1 MLSLERLPTKA
12 KEVPSPHKITLTSRD
27 TDPVLLDLGV
37 GFRCFHTGIS
47 IKIPSLKNCQLSLT
61 RIILPICQT
70 IVVIIIILLLLLL
83 LLLLIVL
90 LNAGLIQ
97 SCAKFYLRP
106 QADEGWHVSLLL
118 EYLLVIILIE
128 IAVCLLTFRALFII
142 FEQYLWVLF
151 SAFSV
156 VVVYQRFSQ

>member
-12 KEVPSPHKITLTSRD
+12 KEVPSPHKITQTSRD
-27 TDPVLLDLGV
+27 FLISGL

-142 FEQYLWVLF
+142 FEQYL
-151 SAFSV
+151 
-156 VVVYQRFSQ
+156 

>member
-12 KEVPSPHKITLTSRD
+12 KEVPSPHKITQTSRD
-27 TDPVLLDLGV
+27 FLISGL

-47 IKIPSLKNCQLSLT
+47 IKIPSLKKCQLSLT
-61 RIILPICQT
+61 RMILPICQT
-70 IVVIIIILLLLLL
+70 IVVIIIIIILLLLLL

-118 EYLLVIILIE
+118 EYLLVIILIQ